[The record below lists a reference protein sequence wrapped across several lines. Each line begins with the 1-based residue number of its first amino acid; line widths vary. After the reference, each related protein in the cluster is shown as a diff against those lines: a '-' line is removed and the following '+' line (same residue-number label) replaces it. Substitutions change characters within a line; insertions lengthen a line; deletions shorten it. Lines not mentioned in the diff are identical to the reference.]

1 MSDIIEKTYELLDA
15 LDNTEMIKNIS
26 LAKSILEKDNH
37 ILSLVKEYK
46 NTKDSN
52 RLLAIKKELYQKKY
66 YEIYMK
72 SYNELSLLVLKIN
85 KKYESYTHTKEHSCS

>member
-85 KKYESYTHTKEHSCS
+85 KKYESYTHTKEHLCS

>member
-1 MSDIIEKTYELLDA
+1 MSDIVEKTYELLDV

-52 RLLAIKKELYQKKY
+52 RLLAIKK
-66 YEIYMK
+66 
-72 SYNELSLLVLKIN
+72 
-85 KKYESYTHTKEHSCS
+85 

>member
-1 MSDIIEKTYELLDA
+1 
-15 LDNTEMIKNIS
+15 MIKNIS

-52 RLLAIKKELYQKKY
+52 RLLAIKKELYQNKY

-72 SYNELSLLVLKIN
+72 SYNELSLLVLKIK
-85 KKYESYTHTKEHSCS
+85 KKYESYTHTKEHLCS